1 MKLWLISQSENNGWD
16 TFDSAVV
23 AAETEEAAR
32 HTYPTGDWGNKIW
45 NGSKWLWHLEDGRI
59 VDYYSSDWVSPDHVE
74 VQFLADGYD
83 GPAGVILGSF
93 NAG

>member
-1 MKLWLISQSENNGWD
+1 MKLWLISQSINNDYD
-16 TFDSAVV
+16 TYDSAVV
-23 AAETEEAAR
+23 AAETEEQAR
-32 HTYPTGDWGNKIW
+32 VTYPGDRDYKWS
-45 NGSKWLWHLEDGRI
+45 GSRWQYHTNDGQVI
-59 VDYYSSDWVSPDHVE
+59 NMSAYSWVEPGAVD